1 MKKLLAYVITLIL
14 LTGCVIQ
21 EQFVFDKDGSGEY
34 SMAFNMD
41 QLMGMGG
48 DSDSTQKVVDTVIT
62 FASFLEEKKD
72 SISQLSE
79 EEQERLELLRPLAFE
94 MNMNDSLQKF
104 DMRMSY
110 AFESLDDIQN
120 FSEAVKAANIKE
132 LDEMGFGD
140 SPKDSTQ
147 SDMGKDP
154 TDDLFGSAESYTT
167 KFSAKGFSRT
177 ITAKAREKLI
187 KERDTTSGGDAF
199 ADAIIMRQVYKF
211 PYKIKSVDNPNA
223 KIHSDFMGVEVEAN
237 MMQLNNNPDIFNI
250 KVKFER

>member
-1 MKKLLAYVITLIL
+1 MKKLFAYLITFLL

-21 EQFVFDKDGSGEY
+21 EQFVFDIDGSGEY

-48 DSDSTQKVVDTVIT
+48 DSDSTKQAVDTVIT
-62 FASFLEEKKD
+62 FASFLDEKKD
-72 SISQLSE
+72 SISQLSK
-79 EEQERLELLRPLAFE
+79 EEQERLELLRPMTFT

-110 AFESLDDIQN
+110 AFTSLDDIDN

-132 LDEMGFGD
+132 LSDMGFGGTQN
-140 SPKDSTQ
+140 DSTQ
-147 SDMGKDP
+147 GETGSDP
-154 TDDLFGSAESYTT
+154 TDDLFGTANSYKT
-167 KFSAKGFSRT
+167 KFSAKGFSRI
-177 ITAKAREKLI
+177 ITTEAREKLI
-187 KERDTTSGGDAF
+187 KEKDTTSEGDAF

-223 KIHSDFMGVEVEAN
+223 KIHADFKGVEVEAN

-250 KVKFER
+250 KVVFER